1 LICTFGLSL
10 YYHVELLVIFTTV
23 FILVIDLICMVLVAH
38 IIVHVEFIVL
48 LSNIG
53 HEVFVL
59 KTLALQLLLDYLF
72 CISQDFDVGVL
83 WSQLLNAMAGPQ
95 IILSS

>member
-1 LICTFGLSL
+1 M
-10 YYHVELLVIFTTV
+10 VIFTAV
-23 FILVIDLICMVLVAH
+23 FILVIDLVCVVLVAH

-53 HEVFVL
+53 HEVFIL
-59 KTLALQLLLDYLF
+59 KTLALQLFLNYLF
-72 CISQDFDVGVL
+72 CITQDFDIGVL